1 MHPTI
6 TLTTGRDNRLR
17 GGHPW
22 LYANE
27 IQMTPAL
34 KELPPGSLVTLADAR
49 GDKLGTAF
57 FNPKPLIVARLLDP
71 RPNLAIDAGFLRDR
85 LAAALAL
92 RDRLFDAPYYRLVH
106 AEADRLPGLV
116 IDRFGDALT
125 VQMNSAGMDRLEA
138 PLIEALT
145 DLLHPARIILRN
157 DSHARTLEGLDTHVR
172 AALGG
177 EGPIELVENGTRFRC
192 DPLGGQKTGWF
203 YDQRDNRAFVAR
215 MAQGKRLIDVYAY
228 IGGFGI
234 EAAMAG
240 AAEVTLVDRSAPAM
254 ELAAQTAALNGV
266 GERVTCTVGDA
277 FQELEQ
283 RASAKEV
290 FDVVVCDPPA
300 FVKSKKDLAG
310 GLRAYQKMARL
321 AAPLVAPGGILFAAS
336 CSHNAPEEEF
346 AKQIGIG
353 LSKAGRSGRILRQ
366 AGAGPDHPVHPF
378 LRESAYLKSL
388 TLQLD

>member
-1 MHPTI
+1 MHPTV
-6 TLTTGRDNRLR
+6 TLAAGRDKRLR

-22 LYANE
+22 VYANE

-49 GDKLGTAF
+49 GEKLGTAL
-57 FNPKPLIVARLLDP
+57 FNAKPLIVARFLDA
-71 RPNLAIDAGFLRDR
+71 RPNLAIDACFLRAR

-92 RDRLFDAPYYRLVH
+92 RERLFTEPYYRLVH

-125 VQMNSAGMDRLEA
+125 VQMNSAGMDRLET
-138 PLIEALT
+138 PLLEALT
-145 DLLHPARIILRN
+145 DLLKPARIVLRN
-157 DSHARTLEGLDTHVR
+157 DSPARTLEGLETGIR
-172 AALGG
+172 AAVGG
-177 EGPIELVENGTRFRC
+177 EGPIELVENGARFRC

-203 YDQRDNRAFVAR
+203 YDQRDNRAFLAKL
-215 MAQGKRLIDVYAY
+215 AQGKRLIDVYAY

-234 EAAMAG
+234 EAAVAG
-240 AAEVTLVDRSAPAM
+240 AAEVTLVDRSKPAM
-254 ELAAQTAALNGV
+254 ELAAETAALNNV
-266 GERVTCTVGDA
+266 ADRVTAQAGDA
-277 FQELEQ
+277 FDTLEKLATAKQ
-283 RASAKEV
+283 R

-300 FVKSKKDLAG
+300 FVKSKKDLAA

-321 AAPLVAPGGILFAAS
+321 GAALVAPGGILFAAS

-346 AKQIGIG
+346 ARQIGIG

>member
-1 MHPTI
+1 MHPTV
-6 TLTTGRDNRLR
+6 TLAAGSDKRLR

-22 LYANE
+22 VYANE
-27 IQMTPAL
+27 VQMTPAL

-49 GDKLGTAF
+49 GEKLGTAL
-57 FNPKPLIVARLLDP
+57 FNAKPLIVARFLDA
-71 RPNLAIDAGFLRDR
+71 RPNLAIDAGFLRAR
-85 LAAALAL
+85 LEAALDL
-92 RDRLFDAPYYRLVH
+92 RERLFAEPYYRLVH

-138 PLIEALT
+138 PLLEALT
-145 DLLHPARIILRN
+145 DLLKPSRIVLRN
-157 DSHARTLEGLDTHVR
+157 DSPARMLEGLDTGIR
-172 AALGG
+172 AAVGG
-177 EGPIELVENGTRFRC
+177 EGPIELLENGTRFRC

-203 YDQRDNRAFVAR
+203 YDQRDNRAFLAKL
-215 MAQGKRLIDVYAY
+215 AQGKRLIDVYAY

-234 EAAMAG
+234 EAAVAG
-240 AAEVTLVDRSAPAM
+240 AAEVTLVDRSKPAM
-254 ELAAQTAALNGV
+254 ELAAETAALNNV
-266 GERVTCTVGDA
+266 ADRVTAQAGDA
-277 FQELEQ
+277 FETLEKL
-283 RASAKEV
+283 AAKGEK

-300 FVKSKKDLAG
+300 FVKAKKDLAA

-321 AAPLVAPGGILFAAS
+321 GAALVAPGGILFAAS

-346 AKQIGIG
+346 ARQIGIG
-353 LSKAGRSGRILRQ
+353 LAKAGRSGRILRQ

>member
-1 MHPTI
+1 MHPTV
-6 TLTTGRDNRLR
+6 TLAAGRDNRLR

-22 LYANE
+22 VYGNE
-27 IQMTPAL
+27 AQMSPAL
-34 KELPPGSLVTLADAR
+34 KDLPPGSLVTLADAR
-49 GDKLGTAF
+49 GGKIGTAF
-57 FNPKPLIVARLLDP
+57 FNPKPLIVARFLDA
-71 RPNLAIDAGFLRDR
+71 RPNLAIDAGFLRER

-92 RDRLFDAPYYRLVH
+92 RERLFAQPYYRLVH

-125 VQMNSAGMDRLEA
+125 VQLNSAGMDRLEA
-138 PLIEALT
+138 PLLDALS
-145 DLLHPARIILRN
+145 DLLKPSRIVLRN
-157 DSHARTLEGLDTHVR
+157 DSHARITEGLETGIR

-177 EGPIELVENGTRFRC
+177 EGPIELMENGARFRC

-203 YDQRDNRAFVAR
+203 YDQRDNRAFVA
-215 MAQGKRLIDVYAY
+215 ALAKGKRLIDVYAY

-234 EAAMAG
+234 EAAVAG
-240 AAEVTLVDRSAPAM
+240 AAEVTLVDRSKPAM
-254 ELAAQTAALNGV
+254 ELAAETAALNGV
-266 GERVTCTVGDA
+266 AGKVSTTVGDA
-277 FQELEQ
+277 FEVLEQ
-283 RASAKEV
+283 RAGER

-300 FVKSKKDLAG
+300 FVKSKKDMAT

-321 AAPLVAPGGILFAAS
+321 AASLVAPGGILFVAS

-353 LSKAGRSGRILRQ
+353 LAKAGRGGRILRQ

-378 LRESAYLKSL
+378 LRESAYLKSM

>member
-6 TLTTGRDNRLR
+6 TLAAGRDKRLR

-22 LYANE
+22 VYANE
-27 IQMTPAL
+27 LQMTPAL

-49 GDKLGTAF
+49 GEKLGTAC
-57 FNPKPLIVARLLDP
+57 FNPKPLVVARMLDS
-71 RPNLAIDAGFLRDR
+71 RPNLAIDAGFLRAR
-85 LAAALAL
+85 LAAALDL
-92 RDRLFDAPYYRLVH
+92 RERLFAEPYYRLVH

-125 VQMNSAGMDRLEA
+125 VQLNCAGMDRLEA
-138 PLIEALT
+138 PLLEALT
-145 DLLHPARIILRN
+145 DLLKPSRIVLRN
-157 DSHARTLEGLDTHVR
+157 DSPARTVEGLETGIR
-172 AALGG
+172 AVLGE
-177 EGPIELVENGTRFRC
+177 EGPIELMENGARFRC

-203 YDQRDNRAFVAR
+203 YDQRDNRAFVAMLAR
-215 MAQGKRLIDVYAY
+215 GRRLIDIYAY

-234 EAAMAG
+234 EAAVAG
-240 AAEVTLVDRSAPAM
+240 ATEVTLVDRSAPAM
-254 ELAAQTAALNGV
+254 ALAAETAALNSVAGK
-266 GERVTCTVGDA
+266 VTTQVGDA
-277 FQELEQ
+277 FETLE
-283 RASAKEV
+283 ALAAKGEK

-300 FVKSKKDLAG
+300 FVKAKKDLAT

-353 LSKAGRSGRILRQ
+353 LAKAGRSGRILRQ

>member
-6 TLTTGRDNRLR
+6 TLAAGRDKRLR

-22 LYANE
+22 VYANE
-27 IQMTPAL
+27 VQMTPAL

-49 GDKLGTAF
+49 GEKLGAAM
-57 FNPKPLIVARLLDP
+57 FNAKPLIVARMLDF
-71 RPNLAIDAGFLRDR
+71 RPNLAIDAGFLRAR
-85 LAAALAL
+85 LAAALEL
-92 RDRLFDAPYYRLVH
+92 RQRLFAEPFYRLVH

-125 VQMNSAGMDRLEA
+125 VQLNSAGMDRLEA
-138 PLIEALT
+138 PLLEALT
-145 DLLHPARIILRN
+145 DLLKPSRIVLRN
-157 DSHARTLEGLDTHVR
+157 DSPARTLEGLDTGIR
-172 AALGG
+172 AAVGG
-177 EGPIELVENGTRFRC
+177 EGAIELVENGTRFRC

-203 YDQRDNRAFVAR
+203 YDQRDNRAFLAGLAKGR
-215 MAQGKRLIDVYAY
+215 RLIDVYAY

-234 EAAMAG
+234 EAAVAG
-240 AAEVTLVDRSAPAM
+240 ASGVTLVDRSAPAM
-254 ELAAQTAALNGV
+254 ALAAETAALNGV
-266 GERVTCTVGDA
+266 AGKVTTQVGNAFETLEALAAKGE
-277 FQELEQ
+277 
-283 RASAKEV
+283 K

-300 FVKSKKDLAG
+300 FVKAKKDLAT

-321 AAPLVAPGGILFAAS
+321 AAPLVAPGGVLFVAS

-346 AKQIGIG
+346 ARQIGIG
-353 LSKAGRSGRILRQ
+353 LSKAGRGGRILRQ

>member
-1 MHPTI
+1 MHPTV
-6 TLTTGRDNRLR
+6 TLATGRDKRLR

-22 LYANE
+22 VYANE
-27 IQMTPAL
+27 VQMTPAL

-49 GDKLGTAF
+49 GEKLGTAL
-57 FNPKPLIVARLLDP
+57 FNAKPLIVARFLDA
-71 RPNLAIDAGFLRDR
+71 RPNLAIDAGFLRAR
-85 LAAALAL
+85 LAAALEL
-92 RDRLFDAPYYRLVH
+92 RERLFAEPYYRLVH

-125 VQMNSAGMDRLEA
+125 VQLNSAGMDRLEA
-138 PLIEALT
+138 PLLQALT
-145 DLLHPARIILRN
+145 DLLKPSRIVLRN
-157 DSHARTLEGLDTHVR
+157 DSPARTLEGLETGIR
-172 AALGG
+172 AAVGG
-177 EGPIELVENGTRFRC
+177 EGAIELVENGTRFRC

-203 YDQRDNRAFVAR
+203 YDQRDNRAFLAKL
-215 MAQGKRLIDVYAY
+215 AQGKRLIDIYAY

-234 EAAMAG
+234 EAAVAG
-240 AAEVTLVDRSAPAM
+240 AAEVTLVDRSKPAM
-254 ELAAQTAALNGV
+254 ELAAETAALNGV
-266 GERVTCTVGDA
+266 ADRVTAEAGDA
-277 FQELEQ
+277 FETLEKLATAKQ
-283 RASAKEV
+283 R

-300 FVKSKKDLAG
+300 FVKSKKDLAA

-321 AAPLVAPGGILFAAS
+321 GAALVAPGGILFAAS

>member
-1 MHPTI
+1 MHPTV
-6 TLTTGRDNRLR
+6 TLATGRDKRLR

-22 LYANE
+22 VYANE
-27 IQMTPAL
+27 VQMTPAL

-49 GDKLGTAF
+49 GEKLGTAL
-57 FNPKPLIVARLLDP
+57 FNAKPLIVARFLDA
-71 RPNLAIDAGFLRDR
+71 RPNLAIDAGFLRTR
-85 LAAALAL
+85 LAAALEL
-92 RDRLFDAPYYRLVH
+92 RERLFAEPYYRLVH

-125 VQMNSAGMDRLEA
+125 VQLNSAGMDRLEA
-138 PLIEALT
+138 PLLEALT
-145 DLLHPARIILRN
+145 DLLKPSRIVLRN
-157 DSHARTLEGLDTHVR
+157 DSPARTLEGLETGIR
-172 AALGG
+172 AAVGG
-177 EGPIELVENGTRFRC
+177 EGPIELVENGARFRC

-203 YDQRDNRAFVAR
+203 YDQRDNRAFLAKL
-215 MAQGKRLIDVYAY
+215 AQGKRLIDVYAY

-234 EAAMAG
+234 EAAVAG
-240 AAEVTLVDRSAPAM
+240 AAEVTLLDRSKPAM
-254 ELAAQTAALNGV
+254 ELAAETAALNGV
-266 GERVTCTVGDA
+266 ADRVTAEAGDA
-277 FQELEQ
+277 FETLEKL
-283 RASAKEV
+283 ASAKQR

-300 FVKSKKDLAG
+300 FVKSKKDLAA

-321 AAPLVAPGGILFAAS
+321 GATLVAPGGILFAAS

-353 LSKAGRSGRILRQ
+353 LAKAGRSGRILRQ

>member
-1 MHPTI
+1 MHPTV
-6 TLTTGRDNRLR
+6 TLATGRDKRLR

-22 LYANE
+22 VYANE
-27 IQMTPAL
+27 VQMTPAL

-49 GDKLGTAF
+49 GEKLGTAL
-57 FNPKPLIVARLLDP
+57 FNAKPLIVARFLDA
-71 RPNLAIDAGFLRDR
+71 RPNLAIDAGFLRTR
-85 LAAALAL
+85 LAAALEL
-92 RDRLFDAPYYRLVH
+92 RERLFAEPYYRLVH

-125 VQMNSAGMDRLEA
+125 VQLNSAGMDRLEA
-138 PLIEALT
+138 PLLEALT
-145 DLLHPARIILRN
+145 DLLKPSRIVLRN
-157 DSHARTLEGLDTHVR
+157 DSPARTLEGLETGIR
-172 AALGG
+172 AAVGG
-177 EGPIELVENGTRFRC
+177 EGPIELMENGTRFRC

-203 YDQRDNRAFVAR
+203 YDQRDNRAFLAKL
-215 MAQGKRLIDVYAY
+215 AQGKRLIDVYAY

-234 EAAMAG
+234 EAAVAG
-240 AAEVTLVDRSAPAM
+240 AAEVTLVDRSKPAM
-254 ELAAQTAALNGV
+254 ELAAETAALNGV
-266 GERVTCTVGDA
+266 ADRVTAEAGDA
-277 FQELEQ
+277 FETLEKL
-283 RASAKEV
+283 ASAKQR

-300 FVKSKKDLAG
+300 FVKSKKDLAA

-321 AAPLVAPGGILFAAS
+321 GAALVAPGGILFAAS

-353 LSKAGRSGRILRQ
+353 LAKAGRSGRILRQ